1 MENTEQNTEQNKLK
15 AVPAPVPAPV
25 KLIPASVPKLAP
37 AVAPALAPAPVAAEY
52 PQQPTVGKAV
62 LREEL
67 PTPEPFDHDK
77 YESERFVARIDK
89 VGLVPPI
96 EAERVTP
103 EGVCPHCGARMLT
116 EKSDFVATA
125 PAAHGG

>member
-15 AVPAPVPAPV
+15 AVPAPV
-25 KLIPASVPKLAP
+25 KLAP
-37 AVAPALAPAPVAAEY
+37 APVSKPVLTVAPALAPAPVAAEY